1 MTIPY
6 KKQFVKSDGRKL
18 NRSGPRDMQSRV
30 DVSGGSTT
38 DVELVKLLTDQISEL
53 KAEVLA
59 MRSRS
64 GDAPPAGFFSPEQV
78 DEEIRKAVQQAVAE
92 AAISLKA
99 GNGQNSNMA
108 ELVKE
113 YKTQIV
119 GLQEGN
125 DNLSRLHNG
134 MTKESTALKEKI
146 NALEVEIRDAT
157 ELKKQIA
164 VLEQELAGKNDVI
177 EILKS
182 RPAIYDG
189 EVITDPDRPQMEQV
203 FVDPLEEDSGKGLK
217 SSINIETVTKDEEVL
232 GRVDKL
238 RGLLGKL
245 PKKI

>member
-1 MTIPY
+1 MAIPY

-30 DVSGGSTT
+30 DVSGGSTDT
-38 DVELVKLLTDQISEL
+38 ALVGLLTTQLAEL
-53 KAEVLA
+53 KSEILA
-59 MRSRS
+59 MKSRS

-99 GNGQNSNMA
+99 GDGQNSNMA

-146 NALEVEIRDAT
+146 SALEVELVDVA

-164 VLEQELAGKNDVI
+164 VLEQELTGKDEVI

-217 SSINIETVTKDEEVL
+217 SSISIETITKDEEVT